1 MHGNPSLKTLVAI
14 AKGFR
19 QTPQEYEEAPLPTGL
34 LLFSDPEADSPINDV
49 PSNVTQLLAS
59 PYRPRPP
66 LGFILPTYD
75 IYNYRCFRLRRGGA
89 STSAGRIIFGRN
101 GDGWL
106 SVQFSLAAVADA
118 GAGGLLNDWVEM
130 TP

>member
-66 LGFILPTYD
+66 LGFILPTYE

-89 STSAGRIIFGRN
+89 SRARDESSLGEMAMAGCR
-101 GDGWL
+101 
-106 SVQFSLAAVADA
+106 FSSLWRRRRMRVRV
-118 GAGGLLNDWVEM
+118 GC
-130 TP
+130 